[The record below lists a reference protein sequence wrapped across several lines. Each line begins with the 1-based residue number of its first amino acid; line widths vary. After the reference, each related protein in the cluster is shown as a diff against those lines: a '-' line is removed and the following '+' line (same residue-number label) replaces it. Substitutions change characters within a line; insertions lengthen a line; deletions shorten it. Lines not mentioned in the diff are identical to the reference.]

1 MAAHS
6 PQGREELSAPRAP
19 LPEATG
25 CPTLTG
31 EADRLPRFCCADL
44 LALNTLIHQWLLP
57 KPAVS
62 RVPSRIVMDRP
73 KPDAGLPV

>member
-6 PQGREELSAPRAP
+6 PQGRKELSAPRAP

-31 EADRLPRFCCADL
+31 EADRLPRLCCADL
-44 LALNTLIHQWLLP
+44 PALNTLIHQQLLP

-62 RVPSRIVMDRP
+62 RVPSRIVMDQP